1 MILWHPEL
9 LPYLPHSRLLSL
21 HRDVCLLRGRG
32 WGKGGPELRYVW
44 LSNLA
49 SLAAYHLTVMHEME
63 RRHFKPSRSWKDACW
78 RGPGLP
84 RVELEVAGLPIP
96 YPDHNGASLWAHSMA
111 LVKLLARPTLWKAG
125 EADKFTHFIATRF
138 K

>member
-1 MILWHPEL
+1 
-9 LPYLPHSRLLSL
+9 
-21 HRDVCLLRGRG
+21 
-32 WGKGGPELRYVW
+32 
-44 LSNLA
+44 
-49 SLAAYHLTVMHEME
+49 MHEME

-84 RVELEVAGLPIP
+84 RVDLEVAGIPIP